1 MWGEGGNSAH
11 GCGQELADGQQHPG
25 TYLTDAAIIVASQR
39 DPALFAQIFDRHW
52 TRVHRYCVSR
62 AAAGEDIAAETFRV
76 ALDSRR
82 RFDRSRVDAGPW
94 LFGIATNLLRHR
106 LRLQTRRTEP
116 NDGRGA
122 TPAQE
127 GAFLRQLPPRLRPSS
142 SRLR

>member
-1 MWGEGGNSAH
+1 MVSNN
-11 GCGQELADGQQHPG
+11 PG

-62 AAAGEDIAAETFRV
+62 AGAAGEDIAAETFRV

-116 NDGRGA
+116 NDDRGA

-142 SRLR
+142 ARLR